1 VKCGG
6 WLSRRNLHRVQDRIS
21 TVYVKRSHVDRDDN
35 AVVVVNQERVIR
47 VPAAMVASLLLGP
60 GTRITSGAVRLLAD
74 SGTAIC
80 WVGERGV
87 PMYAS
92 GIGTSRGTRFIERQA
107 YLGHPRP
114 GTPSR
119 GPPHVRHALPQ

>member
-1 VKCGG
+1 MW
-6 WLSRRNLHRVQDRIS
+6 WLAEPQDLHRVEDRIS
-21 TVYVKRSHVDRDDN
+21 TVYVERSHVDRDDN
-35 AVVVVNQERVIR
+35 AVVVNQERVIR

-92 GIGTSRGTRFIERQA
+92 GIGTSRGARFIERQA

-119 GPPHVRHALPQ
+119 GPPHVRHALAR

>member
-1 VKCGG
+1 
-6 WLSRRNLHRVQDRIS
+6 
-21 TVYVKRSHVDRDDN
+21 
-35 AVVVVNQERVIR
+35 
-47 VPAAMVASLLLGP
+47 MVASLLLGP

-92 GIGTSRGTRFIERQA
+92 GIGTSRGARFIERQA
-107 YLGHPRP
+107 YLVTRAPERLAVA
-114 GTPSR
+114 
-119 GPPHVRHALPQ
+119 PHVRHALAR